1 MIVAGFLIVNGPSQ
15 GGVRGVLVR
24 AEYSD
29 RYRNYALT
37 LQRSNSS
44 HGCPRR
50 WFPGSGH
57 PMPNSLCH
65 FPLLDG
71 IYKPF

>member
-24 AEYSD
+24 AESSD

-37 LQRSNSS
+37 LQRSNSD
-44 HGCPRR
+44 
-50 WFPGSGH
+50 
-57 PMPNSLCH
+57 SLLNLQSWL
-65 FPLLDG
+65 PLDVVS
-71 IYKPF
+71 